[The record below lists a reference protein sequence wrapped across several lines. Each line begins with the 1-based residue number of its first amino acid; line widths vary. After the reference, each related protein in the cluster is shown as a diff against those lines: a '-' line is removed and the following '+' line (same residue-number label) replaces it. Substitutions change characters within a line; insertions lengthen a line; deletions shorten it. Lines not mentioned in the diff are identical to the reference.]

1 MAISRVIFKVSKV
14 LFVFVTFLSA
24 SISTANV
31 NSVEFR
37 FSLLSALSKNSEAI
51 EFYEENNFKPIW
63 VGRDRSSRERSS
75 YFFKELKKNA
85 SKHALPTLRY
95 DAIYL
100 QNQFRNARTATELG
114 LVEALLTSKFL
125 EYSSNIQ
132 TGILKPASVD
142 KEIVRKIPY
151 RSVGDYLKTFLSVTP
166 REFFKG
172 LHPQSKQYSTLLT
185 EKNRLEKII
194 SQGGWSSE
202 LPMELLRPGDIGN
215 EVVLLRNA
223 LIKRGYLKSNFSEI
237 YDGNLRRAV
246 QLFQLRHGLAPDG
259 IAGPA
264 TFSEIG
270 RTAEERLASVIVAL
284 ERERWTN
291 FDLGSRHV
299 IVNLPDFSTKLFE
312 DGALIFE
319 TRNVIGTPV
328 DEQRT
333 PEFSDVIEHIITNP
347 TWNVPKSITLKEYL
361 PEMQED
367 PLAHDYLELV
377 DLDRE
382 IVPRSF
388 VDFNEYDEET
398 FPYDLKQ
405 MPSITNALGL
415 VKFMFPNQY
424 SIYLHDTPSKPL
436 FDLEVRAFSHGC
448 IRLQKPFE
456 FAYELLKPQT
466 SDPKA
471 KFQEAIATGEET
483 VVYLRKPVQ
492 VHLIYRT
499 AFVDELGVIN
509 YRRDIYGRD
518 AAIYEALIKAGIQA
532 KSLYGQKLKKTG

>member
-1 MAISRVIFKVSKV
+1 MANYRVIFRVFRV
-14 LFVFVTFLSA
+14 LACIFTLFSASA
-24 SISTANV
+24 SIANV

-37 FSLLSALSKNSEAI
+37 FSLLSVLAKNAEAI
-51 EFYEENNFKPIW
+51 EFYAENEFKPIW
-63 VGRDRSSRERSS
+63 VGGDRYARERAS
-75 YFFKELKKNA
+75 YFFKELKNT
-85 SKHALPTLRY
+85 SKHALPTRRY
-95 DAIYL
+95 DPDYL
-100 QNQFRNARTATELG
+100 KNQFRKARTATELG
-114 LVEALLTSKFL
+114 SIEALITLKFL
-125 EYSSNIQ
+125 NYSSNLQ

-142 KEIVRKIPY
+142 KEIVRKVPY
-151 RSVGDYLKTFLSVTP
+151 RSPAAYLKTLLSVSP
-166 REFFKG
+166 QEFFGG
-172 LHPQSKQYSTLLT
+172 LHPQSKQYTVLLS
-185 EKNRLEKII
+185 EKKRLEKII
-194 SQGGWSSE
+194 SQGGWYSE
-202 LPMELLRPGDIGN
+202 LPTELLRPGDMG
-215 EVVLLRNA
+215 ESVVLLRNA
-223 LIKRGYLKSNFSEI
+223 LIKRGYLKSNSSEV
-237 YDGNLRRAV
+237 YDGDLRRAV

-270 RTAEERLASVIVAL
+270 KSAEERLASVIVAL

-299 IVNLPDFSTKLFE
+299 VVNLPDFSTKLFE

-333 PEFSDVIEHIITNP
+333 PEFSDIIEHIITNP

-382 IVPRSF
+382 IVPRF
-388 VDFNEYDEET
+388 LVDFNEYDEET

-466 SDPKA
+466 SDPEA
-471 KFQEAIATGEET
+471 QFQEAMDTGEET

-518 AAIYEALIKAGIQA
+518 AAIYEALIEAGIQA
-532 KSLYGQKLKKTG
+532 RPVSG

>member
-1 MAISRVIFKVSKV
+1 VANYLVIFKALRLIPVFFT
-14 LFVFVTFLSA
+14 LFSA
-24 SISTANV
+24 SISIANV

-37 FSLLSALSKNSEAI
+37 FSLINALSKNIEVI
-51 EFYEENNFKPIW
+51 EFYEENEFKPIW
-63 VGRDRSSRERSS
+63 VGGDRSARERRS
-75 YFFKELKKNA
+75 YFFKELENT

-95 DAIYL
+95 EADYL
-100 QNQFRNARTATELG
+100 KNQFRQARTASELG
-114 LVEALLTSKFL
+114 LIEALITIRFL
-125 EYSSNIQ
+125 SYSSNLQ
-132 TGILKPASVD
+132 TGILKPSSVD
-142 KEIVRKIPY
+142 KEIVRKVPY
-151 RSVGDYLKTFLSVTP
+151 RSKGAYLKTLLLVTP
-166 REFFKG
+166 REFFNS
-172 LHPQSKQYSTLLT
+172 LPPQSKQYSLLLL
-185 EKNRLEKII
+185 EKKRLEKII
-194 SQGGWSSE
+194 AQGGWYSE
-202 LPMELLRPGDIGN
+202 LPTELLRPGDVGN
-215 EVVLLRNA
+215 NVTLLRNA
-223 LIKRGYLKSNFSEI
+223 LIKRGYLKSDASEI
-237 YDGNLRRAV
+237 YDGKLRRAV
-246 QLFQLRHGLAPDG
+246 QLFQLRHGLAADG

-270 RTAEERLASVIVAL
+270 KTAEERLASVIVAL

-291 FDLGSRHV
+291 FDLGFRRV
-299 IVNLPDFSTKLFE
+299 VVNLPDFSTKLFE
-312 DGALIFE
+312 KENLIFE

-367 PLAHDYLELV
+367 PLAHDYLELIDV
-377 DLDRE
+377 DRE
-382 IVPRSF
+382 IVPRSS

-466 SDPKA
+466 SDPKLDL
-471 KFQEAIATGEET
+471 QEAMATGEET
-483 VVYLRKPVQ
+483 VIYLRKPIQ

-499 AFVDELGVIN
+499 AFVDEFGEIN

-518 AAIYEALIKAGIQA
+518 TAIYEALIEAGIQA
-532 KSLYGQKLKKTG
+532 KPLS

>member
-100 QNQFRNARTATELG
+100 NNQFRNARTATELG

-471 KFQEAIATGEET
+471 QFQEAIGTGEET

>member
-63 VGRDRSSRERSS
+63 VGRDRSSRDRSS
-75 YFFKELKKNA
+75 YFFKELKNT

-100 QNQFRNARTATELG
+100 NNQFRNARTATELG

-471 KFQEAIATGEET
+471 QFQEAIGTGEET

>member
-100 QNQFRNARTATELG
+100 NNQFRNARTATELG

>member
-1 MAISRVIFKVSKV
+1 MVIFKVSKV
-14 LFVFVTFLSA
+14 LFMFFIFLSA
-24 SISTANV
+24 SISIANV

-63 VGRDRSSRERSS
+63 VGRDRSSRDRSS
-75 YFFKELKKNA
+75 YFFKELKNT

-100 QNQFRNARTATELG
+100 NNQFRKARTATELG

-194 SQGGWSSE
+194 SQGGWSGE
-202 LPMELLRPGDIGN
+202 LPLELLRPGDIGDD
-215 EVVLLRNA
+215 VVLLRNA
-223 LIKRGYLKSNFSEI
+223 LIKRGYLKSNLSKN
-237 YDGNLRRAV
+237 YYGNLRRAV

-264 TFSEIG
+264 TFSEIE

-299 IVNLPDFSTKLFE
+299 LVNLPDFSTKLFE

-333 PEFSDVIEHIITNP
+333 PEFSDTIEHIITNP

-471 KFQEAIATGEET
+471 QFQEAIGTGEET

>member
-1 MAISRVIFKVSKV
+1 MANCRVDFRVFRVLSCIFI
-14 LFVFVTFLSA
+14 LFPASA
-24 SISTANV
+24 SLANV
-31 NSVEFR
+31 NNVEFR
-37 FSLLSALSKNSEAI
+37 FSLLSVLAKNAEVVK
-51 EFYEENNFKPIW
+51 FYEENEFKPIW
-63 VGRDRSSRERSS
+63 VGGDRYARERAS
-75 YFFKELKKNA
+75 YFFKELKNT
-85 SKHALPTLRY
+85 SKHALPARGY
-95 DAIYL
+95 DTNYL
-100 QNQFRNARTATELG
+100 KNQFRKARTASELG
-114 LVEALLTSKFL
+114 SIEALITLKFL
-125 EYSSNIQ
+125 NYSSNLQ
-132 TGILKPASVD
+132 TGILRPASVD
-142 KEIVRKIPY
+142 KEIVRKVPY
-151 RSVGDYLKTFLSVTP
+151 RSQAAYLKTLLSVSP
-166 REFFKG
+166 QEFFGG
-172 LHPQSKQYSTLLT
+172 LHPQSKQYKLLLL
-185 EKNRLEKII
+185 EKKRLEKII
-194 SQGGWSSE
+194 SQGGWYSE
-202 LPMELLRPGDIGN
+202 LPTELLRPGDIGDS
-215 EVVLLRNA
+215 VVLLRNA
-223 LIKRGYLKSNFSEI
+223 LIKRGYLKSNLSEV
-237 YDGNLRRAV
+237 YDGKLRRAV

-270 RTAEERLASVIVAL
+270 KSVEERLASVIVAL

-299 IVNLPDFSTKLFE
+299 VVNLPDFSTKLYE

-382 IVPRSF
+382 IVPRF
-388 VDFNEYDEET
+388 LVDFNEYDEET

-466 SDPKA
+466 SDPEVQ
-471 KFQEAIATGEET
+471 FQEALDTGEET

-499 AFVDELGVIN
+499 AFVDELGIIN

-518 AAIYEALIKAGIQA
+518 AAIYEALIEAGIQA
-532 KSLYGQKLKKTG
+532 RPVSG

>member
-1 MAISRVIFKVSKV
+1 MAIYMVIFKVSKV
-14 LFVFVTFLSA
+14 LFMFFIFLSA
-24 SISTANV
+24 SISIANV

-63 VGRDRSSRERSS
+63 VGRDRSSRDRSS
-75 YFFKELKKNA
+75 YFFKELKNT

-100 QNQFRNARTATELG
+100 NNQFRKARTATELG

-172 LHPQSKQYSTLLT
+172 LHPQSQQYSALLT
-185 EKNRLEKII
+185 EKKRLEKII

-270 RTAEERLASVIVAL
+270 RTADERLASVIVAL

-471 KFQEAIATGEET
+471 QFQEAIGTGEET

>member
-14 LFVFVTFLSA
+14 LFMFFIFLSA
-24 SISTANV
+24 SISIANV

-37 FSLLSALSKNSEAI
+37 FSLLSALSKNSEVI

-63 VGRDRSSRERSS
+63 VGRDRSSRDRSS
-75 YFFKELKKNA
+75 YFFKELKNT

-100 QNQFRNARTATELG
+100 NNQFRNARTATELG

-471 KFQEAIATGEET
+471 QFQEAIGTGEET

>member
-1 MAISRVIFKVSKV
+1 MAIFRVIFKVSKV
-14 LFVFVTFLSA
+14 LFMFFIFLSA

-51 EFYEENNFKPIW
+51 EFYEKNNFKPIW

-75 YFFKELKKNA
+75 YFFKELKNT

-100 QNQFRNARTATELG
+100 NDQFRNARTATELG
-114 LVEALLTSKFL
+114 LVEALFTSKFL

-151 RSVGDYLKTFLSVTP
+151 RSVGDYLKTFLLVTP
-166 REFFKG
+166 KEFFKG
-172 LHPQSKQYSTLLT
+172 LHPQSKQYSILLT

-194 SQGGWSSE
+194 SQGGWSGE
-202 LPMELLRPGDIGN
+202 LPLELLRPGDIGDD
-215 EVVLLRNA
+215 VVLLRNA
-223 LIKRGYLKSNFSEI
+223 LIKRGYLKSNLSEI

-471 KFQEAIATGEET
+471 QFQEAIGTGEET

>member
-1 MAISRVIFKVSKV
+1 MANYWVIFKVSKLIALIFG
-14 LFVFVTFLSA
+14 LFSA
-24 SISTANV
+24 STSIASV
-31 NSVEFR
+31 NSIEFKV
-37 FSLLSALSKNSEAI
+37 SLLNVLASNAEVV
-51 EFYEENNFKPIW
+51 EFYEKNEFKPIW
-63 VGRDRSSRERSS
+63 VGGDRSARERTS
-75 YFFKELKKNA
+75 YFFKELKNT
-85 SKHALPTLRY
+85 SKHALPASRY
-95 DAIYL
+95 DPDSL
-100 QNQFRNARTATELG
+100 KSQFRKARTATELG
-114 LVEALLTSKFL
+114 LIEALITLKFL
-125 EYSSNIQ
+125 TYASNIQ

-142 KEIVRKIPY
+142 KEIVRKVPY
-151 RSVGDYLKTFLSVTP
+151 RSPSAYLKTLISVKP
-166 REFFKG
+166 QEFFSG
-172 LHPQSKQYSTLLT
+172 LHPQSKQYTLLLS
-185 EKNRLEKII
+185 EKKRLEKII
-194 SQGGWSSE
+194 SKGGWYSE
-202 LPMELLRPGDIGN
+202 LPTELLRPGDIGN
-215 EVVLLRNA
+215 SVLLLRNA
-223 LIKRGYLKSNFSEI
+223 LIKRGYLKSNSSEV
-237 YDGNLRRAV
+237 YDGDLRRAV

-270 RTAEERLASVIVAL
+270 RPPEERLASVIVAL

-291 FDLGSRHV
+291 FDLGARYV
-299 IVNLPDFSTKLFE
+299 VVNLPDFSTKLFE

-367 PLAHDYLELV
+367 PLAHDYLELI

-382 IVPRSF
+382 IVPRAF

-405 MPSITNALGL
+405 LPSITNALGL

-466 SDPKA
+466 SDPQA
-471 KFQEAIATGEET
+471 QFQEAMASGEET

-492 VHLIYRT
+492 IHLIYRT
-499 AFVDELGVIN
+499 AFVDELDIIN

-518 AAIYEALIKAGIQA
+518 AAIYEALIEAGVEA
-532 KSLYGQKLKKTG
+532 NRLSG

>member
-1 MAISRVIFKVSKV
+1 MANYGISFTITKV
-14 LFVFVTFLSA
+14 LSVFLVFFSA
-24 SISTANV
+24 SISNANV

-37 FSLLSALSKNSEAI
+37 FSLLNALSKNSEVI

-63 VGRDRSSRERSS
+63 VGGDRSARERSS
-75 YFFKELKKNA
+75 YFFKELKNTF
-85 SKHALPTLRY
+85 KHALPTLRY
-95 DAIYL
+95 DVGYL
-100 QNQFRNARTATELG
+100 NNRFRQARTATELG
-114 LVEALLTSKFL
+114 LVEALITSKFL

-132 TGILKPASVD
+132 TGILKPSSVD
-142 KEIVRKIPY
+142 KEIVRKVPY
-151 RSVGDYLKTFLSVTP
+151 RSDGAYLKTFLTTTP
-166 REFFKG
+166 RDFFNN
-172 LHPQSKQYSTLLT
+172 LHPQSKQYSILLL
-185 EKNRLEKII
+185 EKKRLEKII
-194 SQGGWSSE
+194 SQGGWNTK
-202 LPMELLRPGDIGN
+202 LPTELLRPRDIGDD
-215 EVVLLRNA
+215 VVLLSNA
-223 LIKRGYLKSNFSEI
+223 LIKRGYLKSNSSEV

-270 RTAEERLASVIVAL
+270 RTAEERLASIIVAL

-291 FDLGSRHV
+291 FDMGSRRV

-312 DGALIFE
+312 DEVLVFE

-328 DEQRT
+328 DDQRT

-377 DLDRE
+377 DVDRE

-388 VDFNEYDEET
+388 VDFNEYDEDT

-405 MPSITNALGL
+405 MPSMTNALGL
-415 VKFMFPNQY
+415 VKFMFPNEY

-466 SDPKA
+466 SDPKTR
-471 KFQEAIATGEET
+471 FLDAIETGDET
-483 VVYLRKPVQ
+483 VVYLRKPIQ

-518 AAIYEALIKAGIQA
+518 AVIYEALIQAGIEA
-532 KSLYGQKLKKTG
+532 KPLFVRKLKETG

>member
-1 MAISRVIFKVSKV
+1 MANFRVIFSFSTV
-14 LFVFVTFLSA
+14 LACIFTLFSA
-24 SISTANV
+24 STSIANV

-37 FSLLSALSKNSEAI
+37 LSLLSVLAKKAEVV
-51 EFYEENNFKPIW
+51 EFYEENEFKPVW
-63 VGRDRSSRERSS
+63 VGGDRYARERRS
-75 YFFKELKKNA
+75 YFFKELKNT
-85 SKHALPTLRY
+85 SQHALPTLLN
-95 DAIYL
+95 DADYL
-100 QNQFRNARTATELG
+100 KNQFREARTATELG
-114 LVEALLTSKFL
+114 SIEALITLKFL
-125 EYSSNIQ
+125 NYSSNLQ

-142 KEIVRKIPY
+142 KEIVRKVPY
-151 RSVGDYLKTFLSVTP
+151 RSSAAYLKTLLSSRP
-166 REFFKG
+166 QEFFSG
-172 LHPQSKQYSTLLT
+172 LHPQSKQYKLLLL
-185 EKNRLEKII
+185 EKKRLEKII
-194 SQGGWSSE
+194 SQGGWYSE
-202 LPMELLRPGDIGN
+202 LPTKLLRPGDIGDS
-215 EVVLLRNA
+215 VVLLRNA
-223 LIKRGYLKSNFSEI
+223 LIKRGYLKSNLSEV

-270 RTAEERLASVIVAL
+270 KGVEERLASVIVAL
-284 ERERWTN
+284 ERERWIN

-299 IVNLPDFSTKLFE
+299 VVNLPDFSTKLYE

-382 IVPRSF
+382 IVPRF
-388 VDFNEYDEET
+388 LVDFNEYDEET

-471 KFQEAIATGEET
+471 EFQEAMDTGEET

-499 AFVDELGVIN
+499 AFVDELGIIN

-518 AAIYEALIKAGIQA
+518 AAIYEALIEAGIQA
-532 KSLYGQKLKKTG
+532 RPISG

>member
-1 MAISRVIFKVSKV
+1 MVILKVSKV
-14 LFVFVTFLSA
+14 LFMFFIFLSA
-24 SISTANV
+24 SISIANV

-75 YFFKELKKNA
+75 YFFKELKNT

-100 QNQFRNARTATELG
+100 NNQFRKARTATELG

-471 KFQEAIATGEET
+471 QFQEAIGTGEET

>member
-1 MAISRVIFKVSKV
+1 MAIYMVIFKVSKV
-14 LFVFVTFLSA
+14 LFMFFIFLSA
-24 SISTANV
+24 SISIANV

-75 YFFKELKKNA
+75 YFFKELKNT

-100 QNQFRNARTATELG
+100 NNQFRKARTATELG

-471 KFQEAIATGEET
+471 QFQEAIGTGEET

>member
-1 MAISRVIFKVSKV
+1 MVIFKVSKV
-14 LFVFVTFLSA
+14 LFMFFIFLSA
-24 SISTANV
+24 SISIANV

-100 QNQFRNARTATELG
+100 NNQFRNARTATELG

-471 KFQEAIATGEET
+471 QFQEAIGTGEET

>member
-1 MAISRVIFKVSKV
+1 VANYWVIFQIFRLIGVFSA
-14 LFVFVTFLSA
+14 LFYA
-24 SISTANV
+24 SISIANV
-31 NSVEFR
+31 NSIEFR
-37 FSLLSALSKNSEAI
+37 FSLLSALSKHNEII
-51 EFYEENNFKPIW
+51 EFYEENEFKPIW
-63 VGRDRSSRERSS
+63 VGGERSARERRS
-75 YFFKELKKNA
+75 YFFKELENT
-85 SKHALPTLRY
+85 SKHALPNLRR
-95 DAIYL
+95 DANYL
-100 QNQFRNARTATELG
+100 KNQFRQARTATELG
-114 LVEALLTSKFL
+114 LIEALITLNFL
-125 EYSSNIQ
+125 DYSSSLQ

-142 KEIVRKIPY
+142 KEIVRKVPY
-151 RSVGDYLKTFLSVTP
+151 RSKGAYLKTFLLVKP
-166 REFFKG
+166 REFFNG
-172 LHPQSKQYSTLLT
+172 LPPQSKQYSLLLS
-185 EKNRLEKII
+185 EKQRLEKII
-194 SQGGWSSE
+194 AQGGWYSK
-202 LPMELLRPGDIGN
+202 LPTELLRPGDFGDNVI
-215 EVVLLRNA
+215 LLRNA
-223 LIKRGYLKSNFSEI
+223 LIKRGYLKSNTSEV
-237 YDGNLRRAV
+237 YDGKLRRAV
-246 QLFQLRHGLAPDG
+246 QMFQLRHGLAPDG

-270 RTAEERLASVIVAL
+270 KTAEERLASVIVAL

-299 IVNLPDFSTKLFE
+299 VVNLPDFSTKLFE
-312 DGALIFE
+312 DGALVFE

-328 DEQRT
+328 DDQRT
-333 PEFSDVIEHIITNP
+333 PEFSDLIEHIITNP

-377 DLDRE
+377 DPDRE
-382 IVPRSF
+382 IVPRSL
-388 VDFNEYDEET
+388 VDFNEYDEDT

-466 SDPKA
+466 SDPKMQL
-471 KFQEAIATGEET
+471 QEAMNTGEET

-492 VHLIYRT
+492 IHLIYRT

-518 AAIYEALIKAGIQA
+518 AAIYEALIEAGIQA
-532 KSLYGQKLKKTG
+532 KPLSG

>member
-1 MAISRVIFKVSKV
+1 MAIFRVIFKVSKV
-14 LFVFVTFLSA
+14 LFVVFAFLSA

-51 EFYEENNFKPIW
+51 EFYEKNNFKPIW

-75 YFFKELKKNA
+75 YFFKELKNT

-100 QNQFRNARTATELG
+100 NDQFRNARTATELG
-114 LVEALLTSKFL
+114 LVEALFTSKFL

-151 RSVGDYLKTFLSVTP
+151 RSVGDYLKTFLLVTP
-166 REFFKG
+166 KEFFKG
-172 LHPQSKQYSTLLT
+172 LHPQSKQYSILLT

-194 SQGGWSSE
+194 SQGGWSGE
-202 LPMELLRPGDIGN
+202 LPLELLRPGDIGDD
-215 EVVLLRNA
+215 VVLLRNA
-223 LIKRGYLKSNFSEI
+223 LIKRGYLKSNLSEI

-361 PEMQED
+361 PEIQED

-471 KFQEAIATGEET
+471 QFQEAIGTGEET

>member
-1 MAISRVIFKVSKV
+1 MASNWSILRVFRLSTLI
-14 LFVFVTFLSA
+14 LFLFSA
-24 SISTANV
+24 STSVANIK
-31 NSVEFR
+31 SVEFR
-37 FSLLSALSKNSEAI
+37 FSLLSALSKYTEIAQ
-51 EFYEENNFKPIW
+51 FYEQNEFKPIW
-63 VGRDRSSRERSS
+63 VGNNRSAKDRRS
-75 YFFKELKKNA
+75 YFFKELKNA
-85 SKHALPTLRY
+85 SAHALPILTH
-95 DAIYL
+95 DADYL
-100 QNQFRNARTATELG
+100 KNQFRQARTASELG
-114 LVEALLTSKFL
+114 LIEALITLKFID
-125 EYSSNIQ
+125 YSSKLQ
-132 TGILKPASVD
+132 TGVLKPAAVD
-142 KEIVRKIPY
+142 KEIVRKVPY
-151 RSVGDYLKTFLSVTP
+151 RSVNAYLTTLTSVKP
-166 REFFKG
+166 QEFFKG
-172 LHPQSKQYSTLLT
+172 LHPQSKQYSSLIS
-185 EKNRLEKII
+185 EKKRLEKII
-194 SQGGWSSE
+194 SQGGWFSD
-202 LPMELLRPGDIGN
+202 LPTELLRPGDIGN
-215 EVVLLRNA
+215 DVVLLRDA
-223 LIKRGYLKSNFSEI
+223 LIKRGYLERNSSDI
-237 YDGNLRRAV
+237 YDGKLRRAV

-264 TFSEIG
+264 TFSEIAK
-270 RTAEERLASVIVAL
+270 TADERLASVIVAL

-291 FDLGSRHV
+291 FDLGARYV
-299 IVNLPDFSTKLFE
+299 VVNLPDFSTKLF
-312 DGALIFE
+312 DNGSLIFE

-382 IVPRSF
+382 IIPRSL
-388 VDFNEYDEET
+388 VDFNEFDEET

-466 SDPKA
+466 SDPRA
-471 KFQEAIATGEET
+471 QFQEAMETGEET
-483 VVYLRKPVQ
+483 VVYLRSPVPI
-492 VHLIYRT
+492 HLIYRT
-499 AFVDELGVIN
+499 AFVDELGLIN

-518 AAIYEALIKAGIQA
+518 AAIYDALIEAGIKA
-532 KSLYGQKLKKTG
+532 TPLSG

>member
-1 MAISRVIFKVSKV
+1 MVNYGFILKV
-14 LFVFVTFLSA
+14 LSVCFIFFSA
-24 SISTANV
+24 SISFANV

-37 FSLLSALSKNSEAI
+37 FSLLSAFPNNSEVI
-51 EFYEENNFKPIW
+51 EFYEENKFKPIW
-63 VGRDRSSRERSS
+63 VGGDRFARERSS
-75 YFFKELKKNA
+75 HFFKELKNT
-85 SKHALPTLRY
+85 SRHALPTLRY
-95 DAIYL
+95 DVSYL
-100 QNQFRNARTATELG
+100 KNQFKQARTATELG
-114 LVEALLTSKFL
+114 LVEALITSKFL

-132 TGILKPASVD
+132 TGILKPSSVD
-142 KEIVRKIPY
+142 KEIVRKVPY
-151 RSVGDYLKTFLSVTP
+151 RSDGAYLKTFISGTP
-166 REFFKG
+166 REFFNG
-172 LHPQSKQYSTLLT
+172 LHPQSKQYSLLLL
-185 EKNRLEKII
+185 EKERLEKII
-194 SQGGWSSE
+194 LQGGWNSD
-202 LPMELLRPGDIGN
+202 LPTELLRPRDTGDG
-215 EVVLLRNA
+215 VVLLRNA
-223 LIKRGYLKSNFSEI
+223 LIKRGYLKNNSSEV

-264 TFSEIG
+264 TFAEIA
-270 RTAEERLASVIVAL
+270 RTAEERLASIIVAL

-291 FDLGSRHV
+291 FDMGSRRV

-312 DGALIFE
+312 DGTLIFE

-367 PLAHDYLELV
+367 PLAHDYLELI
-377 DLDRE
+377 DIDRE

-388 VDFNEYDEET
+388 VDFNEFDEET

-405 MPSITNALGL
+405 LPSITNALGL

-471 KFQEAIATGEET
+471 QFQEAIATGEET

-518 AAIYEALIKAGIQA
+518 AAIYEALIQAGIQA
-532 KSLYGQKLKKTG
+532 KSLYGQKLDKTG

>member
-1 MAISRVIFKVSKV
+1 MVIFKVSKV
-14 LFVFVTFLSA
+14 LFMFFIFLSA
-24 SISTANV
+24 SISIANV

-63 VGRDRSSRERSS
+63 VGRNRSSRDRSS
-75 YFFKELKKNA
+75 YFFKELKNT

-100 QNQFRNARTATELG
+100 NNQFRKARTATELG
-114 LVEALLTSKFL
+114 LVEALFTLKFL

-132 TGILKPASVD
+132 TGVLKPASVD

-270 RTAEERLASVIVAL
+270 RAAEERLASVIVAL

-471 KFQEAIATGEET
+471 QFQEAIGTGEET

-518 AAIYEALIKAGIQA
+518 AAIYEALIEAGIQA

>member
-1 MAISRVIFKVSKV
+1 MAIYMVIFKVSKV
-14 LFVFVTFLSA
+14 LFMFFIFLSA
-24 SISTANV
+24 SISIANV

-63 VGRDRSSRERSS
+63 VGRDRSSRDRSS
-75 YFFKELKKNA
+75 YFFKELKNT

-100 QNQFRNARTATELG
+100 NNQFRKARTATELG

-194 SQGGWSSE
+194 SKGGWSSE
-202 LPMELLRPGDIGN
+202 LPMELLRPGDIGDD
-215 EVVLLRNA
+215 VVLLRNA
-223 LIKRGYLKSNFSEI
+223 LIKRGYLKSNLSEN

-264 TFSEIG
+264 TFSEIE

-471 KFQEAIATGEET
+471 QFQEAIGTGEET

>member
-1 MAISRVIFKVSKV
+1 MAIYMVIFKVSKV
-14 LFVFVTFLSA
+14 LFMFFIFLSA
-24 SISTANV
+24 SISIANV

-63 VGRDRSSRERSS
+63 VGRDRSSRDRSS
-75 YFFKELKKNA
+75 YFFKELKNT

-100 QNQFRNARTATELG
+100 NNQFRKARTATELG

-151 RSVGDYLKTFLSVTP
+151 RSVRDYLKTFLSVTP

-471 KFQEAIATGEET
+471 QFQEAIGTGEET

>member
-1 MAISRVIFKVSKV
+1 MAIYMVIFKVSKV
-14 LFVFVTFLSA
+14 LFMFFIFLSA
-24 SISTANV
+24 SISIANV

-63 VGRDRSSRERSS
+63 VGRNRSSRDRSS
-75 YFFKELKKNA
+75 YFFKELKNT

-100 QNQFRNARTATELG
+100 NNQFRKARTATELG

-246 QLFQLRHGLAPDG
+246 QLFKLRHGLAPDG

-471 KFQEAIATGEET
+471 QFQEAIGTGEET

>member
-1 MAISRVIFKVSKV
+1 MAIYMIIFKVSKV
-14 LFVFVTFLSA
+14 LFVFFIFLSA
-24 SISTANV
+24 SISIANV

-75 YFFKELKKNA
+75 YFFKELKNT

-100 QNQFRNARTATELG
+100 NNQFRKARTATELG

-299 IVNLPDFSTKLFE
+299 LVNLPDFSTKLFE

-333 PEFSDVIEHIITNP
+333 PEFSDTIEHIITNP

-471 KFQEAIATGEET
+471 QFQEAIGTGEET

>member
-1 MAISRVIFKVSKV
+1 MVIFKVSKV
-14 LFVFVTFLSA
+14 LFMFFIFLSA
-24 SISTANV
+24 SISIANV

-75 YFFKELKKNA
+75 YFFKELKNT

-100 QNQFRNARTATELG
+100 NNQFRKARTATELG

-471 KFQEAIATGEET
+471 QFQEAIGTGEET

>member
-1 MAISRVIFKVSKV
+1 MAIYMVIFKVSKV
-14 LFVFVTFLSA
+14 LFMFFIFLSA
-24 SISTANV
+24 SISIANV

-63 VGRDRSSRERSS
+63 VGRDRSSRDRSS
-75 YFFKELKKNA
+75 YFFKELKNT

-100 QNQFRNARTATELG
+100 NNQFRKARTATELG

-151 RSVGDYLKTFLSVTP
+151 RSAGDYLKTFLSVTP

-270 RTAEERLASVIVAL
+270 RTADERLASVIVAL

-471 KFQEAIATGEET
+471 QFQEAIGTGEET

>member
-1 MAISRVIFKVSKV
+1 MAIYMVIFKVSKV
-14 LFVFVTFLSA
+14 LFMFFIFLSA
-24 SISTANV
+24 SISIANV

-63 VGRDRSSRERSS
+63 VGRDRSSRDRSS
-75 YFFKELKKNA
+75 YFFKELKNT

-100 QNQFRNARTATELG
+100 NNQFRKARTATELG
-114 LVEALLTSKFL
+114 LVEALFTSKFL

-215 EVVLLRNA
+215 DVVLLRNA
-223 LIKRGYLKSNFSEI
+223 LIKRGYLKSDFSEI

-471 KFQEAIATGEET
+471 QFQEAIGTGEET

>member
-1 MAISRVIFKVSKV
+1 MANYWIIFKVSKLIV
-14 LFVFVTFLSA
+14 VIFGLFLA
-24 SISTANV
+24 STSIAIANV
-31 NSVEFR
+31 NSIEFKV
-37 FSLLSALSKNSEAI
+37 SLLSVLSTNTEI
-51 EFYEENNFKPIW
+51 VEFYEKNEFKPIW
-63 VGRDRSSRERSS
+63 VGGDRSARERRS
-75 YFFKELKKNA
+75 YFFKELNNT
-85 SKHALPTLRY
+85 SKHALPKFRY
-95 DAIYL
+95 DPDSL
-100 QNQFRNARTATELG
+100 KSQFRKARTATELG
-114 LVEALLTSKFL
+114 LIEALITLNFLT
-125 EYSSNIQ
+125 YASNIQ

-142 KEIVRKIPY
+142 KEIVREVPY
-151 RSVGDYLKTFLSVTP
+151 RSPGAYLKTLISVKP
-166 REFFKG
+166 QDFFSG
-172 LHPQSKQYSTLLT
+172 LHPQSKQYTLLLS
-185 EKNRLEKII
+185 EKKRLEKII
-194 SQGGWSSE
+194 SKGGWYSE
-202 LPMELLRPGDIGN
+202 LPTELLRPGDVGDN
-215 EVVLLRNA
+215 VLLLRNA
-223 LIKRGYLKSNFSEI
+223 LVKRGYLKGNSSEV

-291 FDLGSRHV
+291 FDLGARYV
-299 IVNLPDFSTKLFE
+299 VVNLPDFSTKLFE

-333 PEFSDVIEHIITNP
+333 PEFSDVIEHLITNP

-367 PLAHDYLELV
+367 PLAHDYLELI

-382 IVPRSF
+382 IVPRDL
-388 VDFNEYDEET
+388 VDFNEYDEDT

-405 MPSITNALGL
+405 FPSITNALGL

-466 SDPKA
+466 EDPKIT
-471 KFQEAIATGEET
+471 FNDAIANGEET
-483 VVYLRKPVQ
+483 VVYLRQPVP

-518 AAIYEALIKAGIQA
+518 AAIYEALINAGVQVE
-532 KSLYGQKLKKTG
+532 SFSG

>member
-1 MAISRVIFKVSKV
+1 MAIYMVIFKVSKV
-14 LFVFVTFLSA
+14 LFMFFIFLSA
-24 SISTANV
+24 SISIANV

-75 YFFKELKKNA
+75 YFFKELKNT

-100 QNQFRNARTATELG
+100 NNQFRNARTATELG

-194 SQGGWSSE
+194 YQGGWSSE

-471 KFQEAIATGEET
+471 QFQEAIGTGEET

>member
-1 MAISRVIFKVSKV
+1 MAIYMVIFKVSKV
-14 LFVFVTFLSA
+14 LFMFFIFLSA
-24 SISTANV
+24 SISIANV

-63 VGRDRSSRERSS
+63 VGRDRSSRDRSS
-75 YFFKELKKNA
+75 YFFKELKNT

-100 QNQFRNARTATELG
+100 NNQFRKARTATELG

-471 KFQEAIATGEET
+471 QFQEAIGTGEET

>member
-1 MAISRVIFKVSKV
+1 MAFSRVIFKVSKV
-14 LFVFVTFLSA
+14 LFVFFMFLSA
-24 SISTANV
+24 SISIANV

-85 SKHALPTLRY
+85 SKHALPILRY

-100 QNQFRNARTATELG
+100 NNQFRNARTATELG

-202 LPMELLRPGDIGN
+202 LPMELLRPGDIGDD
-215 EVVLLRNA
+215 VVLLRNA

-333 PEFSDVIEHIITNP
+333 PEFSDTIEHIITNP

-471 KFQEAIATGEET
+471 QFQEAIGTGEET

>member
-1 MAISRVIFKVSKV
+1 MANYLVISKLCRVILAIFS
-14 LFVFVTFLSA
+14 LFYA
-24 SISTANV
+24 STTVASV
-31 NSVEFR
+31 KDVEFR
-37 FSLLSALSKNSEAI
+37 FSLLTALSKNAEVI
-51 EFYEENNFKPIW
+51 EFYEENEFRPVW
-63 VGRDRSSRERSS
+63 VGGDRFARDRRS
-75 YFFKELKKNA
+75 YFFRELNKT
-85 SKHALPTLRY
+85 SEHALPTLRY
-95 DAIYL
+95 DAAYL
-100 QNQFRNARTATELG
+100 KNQFKLARTATELG
-114 LVEALLTSKFL
+114 SVEALITLKFL
-125 EYSSNIQ
+125 EYSSNLQ
-132 TGILKPASVD
+132 TGVVKPAAVD
-142 KEIVRKIPY
+142 KEIVRKVPY
-151 RSVGDYLKTFLSVTP
+151 RSAGAYLTTILSVKP
-166 REFFKG
+166 QEFFEG
-172 LHPQSKQYSTLLT
+172 LYPQSKQYTLLLS
-185 EKNRLEKII
+185 EKKRLEKII
-194 SQGGWSSE
+194 NQGGWYSE
-202 LPMELLRPGDIGN
+202 LPSELLRPGDSGDD
-215 EVVLLRNA
+215 VVLLRNA
-223 LIKRGYLKSNFSEI
+223 LINRGYLKRNSSDM

-270 RTAEERLASVIVAL
+270 RSAEERLASIIVAL

-299 IVNLPDFSTKLFE
+299 VVNLPDFSTKLFE
-312 DGALIFE
+312 DGVLVFE

-382 IVPRSF
+382 IVPRGL

-471 KFQEAIATGEET
+471 EFQEAINTGEET

-499 AFVDELGVIN
+499 AFVDELGEIN

-518 AAIYEALIKAGIQA
+518 AAIYQALIQAGIQA
-532 KSLYGQKLKKTG
+532 KPLSG